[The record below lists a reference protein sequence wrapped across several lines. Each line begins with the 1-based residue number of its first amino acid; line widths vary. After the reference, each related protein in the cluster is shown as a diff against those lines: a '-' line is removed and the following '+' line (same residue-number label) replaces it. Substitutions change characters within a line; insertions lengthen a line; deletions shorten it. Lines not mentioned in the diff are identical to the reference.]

1 LARLLIR
8 SGGTDPTGS
17 NVAQSTHAGPVT
29 GGKVS
34 AARRVARRWAL
45 LVAVGWLVEFGLRVW
60 FSRGQ
65 SVPLAN
71 PDESAYLIAG
81 RVLAGGPA
89 ADFSYSTLYQAGYPL
104 LIAPVYWF
112 TSNAVTVYHAVLVIN
127 AAISALLMPLA

>member
-17 NVAQSTHAGPVT
+17 NVAQFTDAGSVA
-29 GGKVS
+29 GGKVGAARQYDLPAAAGGKANS
-34 AARRVARRWAL
+34 AARRAARRWAL
-45 LVAVGWLVEFGLRVW
+45 LVAAGWLVEFGLRVW

-81 RVLAGGPA
+81 RVLAGGPTT
-89 ADFSYSTLYQAGYPL
+89 DFSYSTLYQAGYPL
-104 LIAPVYWF
+104 LIAPVY
-112 TSNAVTVYHAVLVIN
+112 
-127 AAISALLMPLA
+127 